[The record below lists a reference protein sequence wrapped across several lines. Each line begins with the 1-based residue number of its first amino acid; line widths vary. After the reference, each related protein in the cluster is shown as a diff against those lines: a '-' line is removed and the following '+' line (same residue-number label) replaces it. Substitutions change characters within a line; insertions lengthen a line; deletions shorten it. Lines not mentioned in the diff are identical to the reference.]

1 MNFRERACSD
11 VGKFRRLICLLT
23 LLSSLRSQ
31 PQRNVGWLHR
41 VPYHTYQ
48 IVAQGLKVCS
58 ASQRDREGFQSL
70 PCVVVP
76 YHLFNNSFEE
86 AHDRKGEMFG
96 FPRLRTLIA
105 EHGEERSLESF
116 LLEELYSFVGEG
128 WEQEDDITLLTL
140 RRSISSS

>member
-1 MNFRERACSD
+1 LNFRERACSD

-86 AHDRKGEMFG
+86 AYELRLASSMCMFQRIHQPTQDFCLG
-96 FPRLRTLIA
+96 IPA
-105 EHGEERSLESF
+105 QS
-116 LLEELYSFVGEG
+116 
-128 WEQEDDITLLTL
+128 
-140 RRSISSS
+140 